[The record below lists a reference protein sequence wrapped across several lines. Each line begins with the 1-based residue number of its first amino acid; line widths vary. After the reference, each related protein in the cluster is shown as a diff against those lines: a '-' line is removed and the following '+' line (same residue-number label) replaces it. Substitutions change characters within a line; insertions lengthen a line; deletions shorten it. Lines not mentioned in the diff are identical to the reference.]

1 MGGLEAAD
9 PTTGNCAINCHCVRA
24 PEHYL
29 LTTFPQL
36 LPQHTFQKV
45 SPTTGKGSK
54 RHNCNMSQ
62 DQNRKKKTKKQAY
75 TPGNGAEQ
83 SFLLRA

>member
-9 PTTGNCAINCHCVRA
+9 PTTGNRAINCHCVRA

-29 LTTFPQL
+29 LITFPQL

-62 DQNRKKKTKKQAY
+62 DQNRKKKKQAY